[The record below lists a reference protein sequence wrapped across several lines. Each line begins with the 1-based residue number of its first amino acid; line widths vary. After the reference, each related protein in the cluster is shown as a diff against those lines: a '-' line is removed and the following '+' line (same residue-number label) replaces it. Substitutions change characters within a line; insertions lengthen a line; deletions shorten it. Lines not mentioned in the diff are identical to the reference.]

1 MRKRRKASEGVQI
14 KDEIRKLNRIAK
26 TEICTRIDEK
36 AAVDLLLRLQ
46 APRDPEV
53 GISPVIKYRL
63 LVGGVGIAYEGES
76 ESDAKRRFTL
86 FVMQSK
92 TEGSRSFRESVTLF
106 RNFDVVGKYRPPGP
120 E

>member
-14 KDEIRKLNRIAK
+14 KDEIRKLNQIAK
-26 TEICTRIDEK
+26 TEIRTRIDEK

-46 APRDPEV
+46 VPRDPEV

-92 TEGSRSFRESVTLF
+92 TGGSRSYRESVTLF
-106 RNFDVVGKYRPPGP
+106 RNFDVVGKYKPPDR

>member
-1 MRKRRKASEGVQI
+1 MRKRRKASAGVQI
-14 KDEIRKLNRIAK
+14 KDEIRKLNQIAK
-26 TEICTRIDEK
+26 TEICTRINEK

-46 APRDPEV
+46 VPRDPEV

-92 TEGSRSFRESVTLF
+92 TKGSDRLES
-106 RNFDVVGKYRPPGP
+106 P
-120 E
+120 